1 MSAADW
7 EKDGGCFVK
16 QRYRYF
22 VSNGGMPSADSDLYF
37 TTRKR
42 RQQQRMPQ
50 RKFPDI
56 GFNRDISSE
65 VEARDY
71 GKDLVYLMKISVL
84 CIPNSP
90 GAALFGDLDL
100 EQAVER
106 TIRLAD
112 AVVGGGHWGPA
123 DAQLRKAL
131 ASVTSLLAT
140 ALSTASGFA
149 YLDVLVSA
157 EDALVAALVTNPDTQ
172 QREDARKRL
181 DALPPFN
188 NTVTKK
194 KFAEFAK
201 RIQDSYRAA
210 KLEVDSANEQE
221 DQKEDGHSIN
231 EQEDGYVLDNN
242 ERNYE

>member
-1 MSAADW
+1 
-7 EKDGGCFVK
+7 
-16 QRYRYF
+16 
-22 VSNGGMPSADSDLYF
+22 MPD
-37 TTRKR
+37 RN
-42 RQQQRMPQ
+42 
-50 RKFPDI
+50 FPEI
-56 GFNRDISSE
+56 GFTRDISSE
-65 VEARDY
+65 AEASDY
-71 GKDLVYLMKISVL
+71 AKDLLYLMKICVL
-84 CIPNSP
+84 CMPGSP
-90 GAALFGDLDL
+90 GSALFAAFDL
-100 EQAVER
+100 EQAFER

-210 KLEVDSANEQE
+210 KLEVDSANA
-221 DQKEDGHSIN
+221 
-231 EQEDGYVLDNN
+231 QEDGYLTKQ
-242 ERNYE
+242 E

>member
-123 DAQLRKAL
+123 DAQLRKAI
-131 ASVTSLLAT
+131 ASVTSMLAT
-140 ALSTASGFA
+140 KLTTASGLA
-149 YLDVLVSA
+149 YLDLLVSA
-157 EDALVAALVTNPDTQ
+157 EDALVVALVTNPDGRE
-172 QREDARKRL
+172 REDARRRL

-188 NTVTKK
+188 NTVNKQS
-194 KFAEFAK
+194 FAEFAK
-201 RIQDSYRAA
+201 RVESSYHAA
-210 KLEVDSANEQE
+210 KQGVDSANEQGAGYLT
-221 DQKEDGHSIN
+221 K
-231 EQEDGYVLDNN
+231 QE
-242 ERNYE
+242 